1 MSRKTK
7 LILTITI
14 TVLATLLLLW
24 LLQMLLMPKY
34 MTEIR
39 EGALISEYY
48 DEIKKHDI
56 IFVGDCEVYE
66 NISPVTLW
74 ERYGITSYIRGSA
87 QQLIWQS

>member
-39 EGALISEYY
+39 EGALISEILRR
-48 DEIKKHDI
+48 DQKARHH
-56 IFVGDCEVYE
+56 
-66 NISPVTLW
+66 
-74 ERYGITSYIRGSA
+74 IRRRLRG
-87 QQLIWQS
+87 L

>member
-39 EGALISEYY
+39 EGALIRC
-48 DEIKKHDI
+48 
-56 IFVGDCEVYE
+56 V
-66 NISPVTLW
+66 
-74 ERYGITSYIRGSA
+74 
-87 QQLIWQS
+87 

>member
-39 EGALISEYY
+39 EGKSDRSHVVL
-48 DEIKKHDI
+48 
-56 IFVGDCEVYE
+56 
-66 NISPVTLW
+66 
-74 ERYGITSYIRGSA
+74 
-87 QQLIWQS
+87 